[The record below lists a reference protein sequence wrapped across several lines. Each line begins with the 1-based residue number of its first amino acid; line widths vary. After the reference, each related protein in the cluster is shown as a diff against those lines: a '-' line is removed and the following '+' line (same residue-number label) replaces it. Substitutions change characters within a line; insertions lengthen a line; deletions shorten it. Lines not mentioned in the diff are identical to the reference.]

1 MSGRPPAV
9 LLESAVAVAEIVVQ
23 LHEAQRGKAV
33 EPGVGHRLQGV
44 GKAVALDAAHEAFA
58 LLADLAGHSRPAMI
72 TTSPL
77 RSAGRASNCRRF
89 REAEQVGALGD
100 GGDEVLA
107 GLGA

>member
-9 LLESAVAVAEIVVQ
+9 LLERAVAVAEIVVQ

-58 LLADLAGHSRPAMI
+58 LLADLGGPFAPGDHHHVALALGGQGFELPAV
-72 TTSPL
+72 P
-77 RSAGRASNCRRF
+77 RGRAGWR
-89 REAEQVGALGD
+89 
-100 GGDEVLA
+100 A
-107 GLGA
+107 G